1 MYDLIIIGG
10 GPAGVAAGIYAARKK
25 VNTLLI
31 TKDFGGQSIVAKK
44 IENLIG
50 IPELSGIELA
60 KKLEKHLKTYS
71 GDILKINENEL
82 AEKINKSNNYF
93 EIQTN
98 KGKYKTKTI
107 IIATGS
113 RRKKLNIPGEKEFEG
128 KGVSY
133 CATCD
138 APLFKNKIVA
148 VIGGG
153 NAGFEAARDLISYAN
168 KIYILEFTDKIKA
181 DPITLEQVKKSNKVK
196 IILNAQVEKIKGN
209 QFIDELIYKDLKSNQ
224 VKSLKVDGIFV
235 EIGSVPNT
243 EMVKDLVKLNKK
255 GEIII
260 DHKTCATSMS
270 GIFAAGDITDILYK
284 QNNISIGDGI
294 KALLSAYEYL
304 QKIKAEN

>member
-60 KKLEKHLKTYS
+60 EKLEKHLKTYS

-181 DPITLEQVKKSNKVK
+181 DLITLEQVKKSNKVK

-235 EIGSVPNT
+235 EIGSAPNT